1 MCQQKEK
8 VQYTI
13 LRLEIVFISM
23 IIKIKTKNL
32 QSIHT
37 NYKDK
42 YLYTVLSRKVEGLG
56 PTKPWQPTHFG
67 KGATSFSNP
76 VRDR

>member
-1 MCQQKEK
+1 MSTKRKSSTHNTSFRNCIYFDDYQNK
-8 VQYTI
+8 Y
-13 LRLEIVFISM
+13 
-23 IIKIKTKNL
+23 KNL
-32 QSIHT
+32 QGIYT